1 MNLYIFNEKRRGS
14 EYGVGTYI
22 HELTVALR
30 ESCIN
35 VCIVNLASERPQIQ
49 TETIDG
55 VMYWYFP
62 LAISDQRTSSNDR
75 QWELYF
81 HNIVYLLRLHI
92 KDKNNL
98 IFHLNYCQSAILA
111 EKLKN
116 AFKCKVIAVSHFSE
130 WSFKIFDNLPRLRN
144 ILDDDGKQDIF
155 GEEIKKAF
163 EEEKKYYTKVDHV
176 ICLSHYMKDVLCRDY
191 GLKSTKIS
199 IIPNA
204 LSDIVETSINTE
216 QLRKKWNIQE
226 KEKIILYAGRIDD
239 IKGVVYLIK
248 AFHKVVLD
256 YPNSRLIIVGTG
268 DYDRCFKEAKKIST
282 KITFTG
288 FLCKKDLYE
297 LYRIAFMG
305 VIPSLFEPFGYVA
318 IEMMMYGIPV
328 VVTKTSGLN
337 EVVEKTCG
345 LKTPLII
352 SSDNNVEIDINLLS
366 DNILYLLQHPVEAK
380 QMGENGRKRYLE
392 NYSSKIFSKNM
403 LHLYESIH
411 F

>member
-130 WSFKIFDNLPRLRN
+130 WSFKIL
-144 ILDDDGKQDIF
+144 
-155 GEEIKKAF
+155 
-163 EEEKKYYTKVDHV
+163 
-176 ICLSHYMKDVLCRDY
+176 
-191 GLKSTKIS
+191 
-199 IIPNA
+199 II
-204 LSDIVETSINTE
+204 
-216 QLRKKWNIQE
+216 
-226 KEKIILYAGRIDD
+226 Y
-239 IKGVVYLIK
+239 
-248 AFHKVVLD
+248 LD
-256 YPNSRLIIVGTG
+256 YAT
-268 DYDRCFKEAKKIST
+268 YW
-282 KITFTG
+282 
-288 FLCKKDLYE
+288 
-297 LYRIAFMG
+297 
-305 VIPSLFEPFGYVA
+305 
-318 IEMMMYGIPV
+318 MMM
-328 VVTKTSGLN
+328 
-337 EVVEKTCG
+337 
-345 LKTPLII
+345 
-352 SSDNNVEIDINLLS
+352 
-366 DNILYLLQHPVEAK
+366 
-380 QMGENGRKRYLE
+380 ENRTFLE
-392 NYSSKIFSKNM
+392 RR
-403 LHLYESIH
+403 
-411 F
+411 